1 MSTKDFI
8 TAIINEEF
16 KYSPA
21 KRSASRLWY
30 FNIRE
35 VDICK
40 SFDLMFPNTIGVDSG
55 HLLNTRN
62 ELRDIERGFSKPIK
76 ESEL

>member
-30 FNIRE
+30 SNIRE

-40 SFDLMFPNTIGVDSG
+40 SFKSFMFPDGVDSA